1 MGAWYIRIIG
11 KRRKDVDLNL
21 IVQAV
26 IALGEQLR
34 EEERRVI
41 DQDNRQADTDT
52 TTDTDT
58 ESVS

>member
-1 MGAWYIRIIG
+1 MGAWYIRITG

-34 EEERRVI
+34 EEERKAAAEAS
-41 DQDNRQADTDT
+41 QLPKDTG
-52 TTDTDT
+52 T
-58 ESVS
+58 EVTP

>member
-1 MGAWYIRIIG
+1 MGAWYIRITG

-34 EEERRVI
+34 EEER
-41 DQDNRQADTDT
+41 QAAATANQQHDDTDSEAT
-52 TTDTDT
+52 
-58 ESVS
+58 S